1 MNRMEKNNRVTIIAE
16 AGVNYNGDV
25 ELAKKMVRVAKD
37 AGADIVKFQ
46 SGKPRLDI
54 SVYAKKAEY
63 QKVMTGADESQ
74 LEMAEKLMLPDEV
87 YPELVDCCREEGIEF
102 LSTPFDIPCVDLLVS
117 VGQRRWK
124 IPSGE
129 ITSLPL
135 LIYIARRREPVI
147 LSTGMATMN
156 EIETAIHVLREY
168 GTEDITVLQCNSDY
182 PTPYEDANIRAM
194 LTMRDAF
201 GVKVGYSDHTN
212 GIIVPVAATALGAS
226 VIEKHF
232 TLDKNMPG
240 PDQKASMDPGELKA
254 FVKAVRD
261 TETALGTG
269 IKVPGASELRNK
281 DIVRKSI
288 VASRPI
294 LKGEILTEDNLTWK
308 RPGDGISAM
317 KWFEVL
323 GTSAVKDFEYDE
335 QIVLE

>member
-1 MNRMEKNNRVTIIAE
+1 MAVREKVTIIAE
-16 AGVNYNGDV
+16 AGVNYNGDIG
-25 ELAKKMVRVAKD
+25 LAKEMVKAAKK

-63 QKVMTGADESQ
+63 QKVTTGADESQ

-87 YPELVDCCREEGIEF
+87 YPELVECCKNEGIEF

-135 LIYIARRREPVI
+135 LIYIAKRREPVI
-147 LSTGMATMN
+147 LSTGMATMD
-156 EIETAIHVLREY
+156 EIETAIQVLRQY

-182 PTPYEDANIRAM
+182 PTPYEDANVLAM
-194 LTMRDAF
+194 ITMRDRF

-212 GIIVPVAATALGAS
+212 GLVVPIAATALGAS

-240 PDQKASMDPGELKA
+240 PDQKASMDPEELKA

-269 IKVPGASELRNK
+269 IKIPGASELRNK

-288 VASRPI
+288 VAKCRI
-294 LKGEILTEDNLTWK
+294 RKGEILTEENLTWK

-317 KWFEVL
+317 KWFDVL
-323 GTSAVKDFEYDE
+323 GTAAVKDFEYDE
-335 QIVLE
+335 QIVM

>member
-1 MNRMEKNNRVTIIAE
+1 MAVREKVTIIAE
-16 AGVNYNGDV
+16 AGVNYNGDIG
-25 ELAKKMVRVAKD
+25 LAKEMVKAAKK

-63 QKVMTGADESQ
+63 QKVTTGADESQ

-87 YPELVDCCREEGIEF
+87 YPELVECCKNEEIEF

-135 LIYIARRREPVI
+135 LIYIAKRREPVI
-147 LSTGMATMN
+147 LSTGMATMD
-156 EIETAIHVLREY
+156 EIETAIQVLRQY

-182 PTPYEDANIRAM
+182 PTPYEDANVLAM
-194 LTMRDAF
+194 ITMRDRF

-212 GIIVPVAATALGAS
+212 GLVVPIAATALGAS

-240 PDQKASMDPGELKA
+240 PDQKASMDPEELKA

-269 IKVPGASELRNK
+269 IKIPGASELRNK

-288 VASRPI
+288 VAKCRI
-294 LKGEILTEDNLTWK
+294 RKGEILTEENLTWK

-317 KWFEVL
+317 KWFDVL
-323 GTSAVKDFEYDE
+323 GTAAVKDFEYDE
-335 QIVLE
+335 QIVM

>member
-1 MNRMEKNNRVTIIAE
+1 MADREKVTIIAE
-16 AGVNYNGDV
+16 AGVNYNGDIG
-25 ELAKKMVRVAKD
+25 LAKEMVKAAKK

-63 QKVMTGADESQ
+63 QKVTTGADESQ

-87 YPELVDCCREEGIEF
+87 YPELVECCKNEGIEF

-135 LIYIARRREPVI
+135 LIYIAKRREPVI
-147 LSTGMATMN
+147 LSTGMATMD
-156 EIETAIHVLREY
+156 EIETAIQVLRQY

-182 PTPYEDANIRAM
+182 PTPYEDANVLAM
-194 LTMRDAF
+194 ITMRDRF

-212 GIIVPVAATALGAS
+212 GLVVPIAATALGAS

-240 PDQKASMDPGELKA
+240 PDQKASMDPEELKA

-269 IKVPGASELRNK
+269 IKIPGASELRNK

-288 VASRPI
+288 VAKCRI
-294 LKGEILTEDNLTWK
+294 RKGEILTEENLTWK

-317 KWFEVL
+317 KWFDVL
-323 GTSAVKDFEYDE
+323 GTAAVKDFEYDE
-335 QIVLE
+335 QIVM

>member
-1 MNRMEKNNRVTIIAE
+1 MADREKVTIIAE
-16 AGVNYNGDV
+16 AGVNYNGDIG
-25 ELAKKMVRVAKD
+25 LAKEMVKAAKK

-54 SVYAKKAEY
+54 SAYAKKAEY
-63 QKVMTGADESQ
+63 QKVTTGADESQ

-87 YPELVDCCREEGIEF
+87 YPELVECCKNEGIEF

-135 LIYIARRREPVI
+135 LIYIAKRREPVI
-147 LSTGMATMN
+147 LSTGMATMD
-156 EIETAIHVLREY
+156 EIETAIQVMRQY

-182 PTPYEDANIRAM
+182 PTPYEDANVLAM
-194 LTMRDAF
+194 ITMRDRF

-212 GIIVPVAATALGAS
+212 GLVVPIAATALGAS

-240 PDQKASMDPGELKA
+240 PDQKASMDPEELKA

-269 IKVPGASELRNK
+269 IKIPGASELRNK

-288 VASRPI
+288 VAKCRI
-294 LKGEILTEDNLTWK
+294 RKGEILTEENLTWK

-317 KWFEVL
+317 KWFDVL
-323 GTSAVKDFEYDE
+323 GTAAVKDFEYDE
-335 QIVLE
+335 QIVM

>member
-1 MNRMEKNNRVTIIAE
+1 MLFFIFSSWKN
-16 AGVNYNGDV
+16 
-25 ELAKKMVRVAKD
+25 
-37 AGADIVKFQ
+37 
-46 SGKPRLDI
+46 
-54 SVYAKKAEY
+54 
-63 QKVMTGADESQ
+63 
-74 LEMAEKLMLPDEV
+74 
-87 YPELVDCCREEGIEF
+87 EGIEF

-135 LIYIARRREPVI
+135 LIYIAKRREPVI
-147 LSTGMATMN
+147 LSTGMATMD
-156 EIETAIHVLREY
+156 EIGTAIQVLRQY

-182 PTPYEDANIRAM
+182 PTPYEDANVLAM
-194 LTMRDAF
+194 ITMRDRF

-212 GIIVPVAATALGAS
+212 GLVVPIAATALGAS

-240 PDQKASMDPGELKA
+240 PDQKASMDPEELKA

-269 IKVPGASELRNK
+269 IKIPGASELRNK

-288 VASRPI
+288 VAKCRI
-294 LKGEILTEDNLTWK
+294 RKGEILTEENLTWK

-317 KWFEVL
+317 KWFDVL
-323 GTSAVKDFEYDE
+323 GTAAVKDFEYDE
-335 QIVLE
+335 QIVM